1 MSTFQVYGEI
11 KWDTVFRGFIS
22 VLTLTWNRQLINI
35 NTSLHLFIFLLDFRT
50 SFYLGNQVPWSFWVS
65 PPLCC
70 LISKLSFIINLSM
83 ASSEIVLGSDWQLR
97 TLGMTH
103 LKWLCVLISAPL
115 EAILEMAQL
124 KVIKRLLLLS
134 LNLFWQPYMKNL
146 LCAFQ
151 KWYHRQIK
159 PLIRFSQ
166 EGNVYFDYVNTWS
179 SDYRWVAS
187 VFMDIWDG
195 GFLKWKDLN
204 LEGPVLEPVLPSL
217 LPSLL
222 LLTIWIC

>member
-1 MSTFQVYGEI
+1 
-11 KWDTVFRGFIS
+11 
-22 VLTLTWNRQLINI
+22 
-35 NTSLHLFIFLLDFRT
+35 
-50 SFYLGNQVPWSFWVS
+50 
-65 PPLCC
+65 
-70 LISKLSFIINLSM
+70 M
-83 ASSEIVLGSDWQLR
+83 ASSEIVLASDWQVR

-115 EAILEMAQL
+115 AAILETAQP

-134 LNLFWQPYMKNL
+134 LDLFWQPYMKNL
-146 LCAFQ
+146 LCVFQ

-159 PLIRFSQ
+159 PLIGFSQ

-195 GFLKWKDLN
+195 GFLKWKKFKFRGTCPWAPSPFLTSFFSSFNYTDL
-204 LEGPVLEPVLPSL
+204 LIKLKLLSL
-217 LPSLL
+217 IFLSFSIKWKWQPFLNCHSR
-222 LLTIWIC
+222 TFTEIK